1 LNIAKNVEI
10 KNSHFKSENI
20 RIEDGSKLTDVQ
32 IAAKKIVIKSNTSL
46 TDCKLFSDG
55 AITIGENTVIKERA
69 LINAFK
75 SVSIGD
81 RTIID
86 RDVFVGGM
94 QSEKGQIEVGNDC
107 VILYRSYLNTTR
119 KISIG
124 NGVGVG
130 GYCLIFT
137 HSAWQNVLEGNPY
150 LFADVMIKDNTWLPW
165 NVTVLPGVTIDKDVT
180 IGSGSVV
187 TKSLPPHVFA
197 AGVPAKI
204 IRKKETGRLSVDGKN
219 AIVLEMLSD
228 FRRYALH
235 YLKLKNTMFK
245 SPHSFVINFENGRL
259 VYTLD
264 FKDIQAGDV
273 IVSFLIPINI
283 KKMYDWIELDTLD
296 SNTSKDIAKHLIAF
310 IRRYGIKIKSSSSL
324 L

>member
-1 LNIAKNVEI
+1 MNIAKNVEI

-20 RIEDGSKLTDVQ
+20 RIENGSKLTDVQ

-55 AITIGENTVIKERA
+55 VITIGENTVIKERA

-75 SVSIGD
+75 SISIGD
-81 RTIID
+81 RTVID

-124 NGVGVG
+124 NGVGIG

-150 LFADVMIKDNTWLPW
+150 LFADVMIKDNAWLPW
-165 NVTVLPGVTIDKDVT
+165 NVTVLPGVTIDKGVT
-180 IGSGSVV
+180 IGSGSVI

-204 IRKKETGRLSVDGKN
+204 IRKKETERLSVDGKN
-219 AIVLEMLSD
+219 AIVLEILSD

-245 SPHSFVINFENGRL
+245 APNSFIINFENGRL

-264 FKDIQAGDV
+264 FKNIQVGDV
-273 IVSFLIPINI
+273 IVSFLIPTNI
-283 KKMYDWIELDTLD
+283 KKKYDWIELDTLN
-296 SNTSKDIAKHLIAF
+296 SSTSIDIAKHLIAF
-310 IRRYGIKIKSSSSL
+310 IKRYGIKIKSSSSS
-324 L
+324 

>member
-1 LNIAKNVEI
+1 MNIAKNVEI

-32 IAAKKIVIKSNTSL
+32 IAAKKIVIKSHTSL

-55 AITIGENTVIKERA
+55 VITIGENTVIKERA

-75 SVSIGD
+75 SISIGD
-81 RTIID
+81 RTVID

-124 NGVGVG
+124 NGVGIG

-150 LFADVMIKDNTWLPW
+150 LFADVMIKDNAWLPW
-165 NVTVLPGVTIDKDVT
+165 NVTVLPGVTIDKGVT

-187 TKSLPPHVFA
+187 TKSLPADVFA

-204 IRKKETGRLSVDGKN
+204 IRKKETAKLSIDGKN

-228 FRRYALH
+228 FQRYALN
-235 YLKLKNTMFK
+235 YLKLKNTICK
-245 SPHSFVINFENGRL
+245 APHSFVINFENGRL

-264 FKDIQAGDV
+264 FKNIQAGDV
-273 IVSFLIPINI
+273 IVSFLIPTNI
-283 KKMYDWIELDTLD
+283 KKKYDWIELDTLG
-296 SNTSKDIAKHLIAF
+296 SNTSKDIAKYFIAF
-310 IRRYGIKIKSSSSL
+310 IKRYGIKIK
-324 L
+324 